1 MLCYDP
7 VIYAH
12 APHKNLTVRKNSGEK
27 IVVTMKKKGS
37 SAEIEVDTQNHQKQ
51 EQQHQNDVEI
61 EDFDASI
68 FKKLVQDLEQFIDSD
83 DDDSDFSVRI
93 SLFNDIG

>member
-51 EQQHQNDVEI
+51 EQQHQNNVEI

-68 FKKLVQDLEQFIDSD
+68 FKKLVHDLEQFIDSD